1 MTHKYTCVL
10 CLLVR
15 LGTGQYWA
23 EMGCF
28 RVELGKNILGIEHK
42 VAWATPG
49 HYTELNYPCWE
60 DGKNCDGGPVRTRHY
75 SDPSA
80 TIHRVRQRLLDH
92 KQQ

>member
-1 MTHKYTCVL
+1 MH
-10 CLLVR
+10 LLDR

-49 HYTELNYPCWE
+49 HYTESNYPCWE
-60 DGKNCDGGPVRTRHY
+60 DGKNCNGAPVRTRHY
-75 SDPSA
+75 SDPS
-80 TIHRVRQRLLDH
+80 TNLQRVKQRLLGH
-92 KQQ
+92 RKMHRSASA